1 MVAGMGNVF
10 TVSVNTGTGDG
21 TIRLDLIDDNSIIDG
36 SNNPLGGAGVQ
47 SFTTGD
53 VCNIDKTI
61 PTVDITDVTPDP
73 RGTSVSSISIVFSEA
88 VVDFD
93 LADLSLTHNAG
104 SNLLTGSQTLTTS
117 DNITWTLGNLS
128 TITSAD
134 GTYVLNVTAT
144 GSSINDNAGNDLAIG
159 ASDTWVKDGSLPT
172 ADITD
177 VSPDL
182 RGTLVLARLQS
193 SFPRPSPVSI
203 WLT

>member
-134 GTYVLNVTAT
+134 GTYVLNLTA
-144 GSSINDNAGNDLAIG
+144 IIVD
-159 ASDTWVKDGSLPT
+159 
-172 ADITD
+172 
-177 VSPDL
+177 
-182 RGTLVLARLQS
+182 
-193 SFPRPSPVSI
+193 
-203 WLT
+203 